1 MKQIIDWF
9 WKFVETIAL
18 WCLRLL
24 FKILHRDL
32 SEKTETGFLQFVR
45 FGVVGVSNTVVAY
58 AIYAAAL
65 LVIKSGGLWEK
76 YDYLIA
82 NVTSFILSVAWSFF
96 WNNKYVFTV
105 EEGESRSVFKALIK
119 TYISYSF
126 TSLFLSSVLMVFWVQ
141 ALGVSEFLAP
151 FLNMFVN
158 VPINF
163 MINKFWAFKKERNI
177 RREP

>member
-9 WKFVETIAL
+9 WKFVELVAL

-24 FKILHRDL
+24 FKILGKELTD
-32 SEKTETGFLQFVR
+32 EMEQGFLQFVR

-58 AIYAAAL
+58 GVYVVAL
-65 LVIKSGGLWEK
+65 LAIRSGGFWLT

-82 NVTSFILSVAWSFF
+82 NITSFILSVAWSFF

-105 EEGESRSVFKALIK
+105 EEGESRSIFKALIK
-119 TYISYSF
+119 TYVSYSF
-126 TSLFLSSVLMVFWVQ
+126 TSLFLNSIFMVLWVQ
-141 ALGVSEFLAP
+141 ILGISEFLAP
-151 FLNMFVN
+151 FINLFIN

-163 MINKFWAFKKERNI
+163 IINKFWAFKKEGKE
-177 RREP
+177 RR